1 MKYPLVSIIVPVY
14 NVERYIIKCIRSII
28 EQDYDNLE
36 VILIDDCG
44 GDNSISLV
52 KKMFQD
58 ERIRIITQDV
68 NRGQAAGRNLG
79 IRESKGEL
87 IYFLDADDFIEQNAI
102 SSLVQSWIFAPD
114 IEVVMASHML
124 WDGNSIVTKREFP
137 CHSYDNNSSPCGIIE
152 SLLTGKWYN
161 VVWNKLYKRSIFFE
175 LDLFFKE
182 GVFFEDAI
190 FNYQMALKVKK
201 IQVIPDG
208 LYYYRINNDS
218 STIHHSYNILS
229 KHFLSYLYEEKK
241 MIESYNLYSNVRVC
255 KNYEDERYTVFVK
268 SAINS
273 KSLFRE
279 NYNTLQNLR
288 LNQSFTRYYMNTK
301 IFSLKKILCNII
313 FLLPKRISVDILYY
327 YFVFSYKMNN

>member
-1 MKYPLVSIIVPVY
+1 
-14 NVERYIIKCIRSII
+14 
-28 EQDYDNLE
+28 
-36 VILIDDCG
+36 
-44 GDNSISLV
+44 
-52 KKMFQD
+52 
-58 ERIRIITQDV
+58 
-68 NRGQAAGRNLG
+68 
-79 IRESKGEL
+79 
-87 IYFLDADDFIEQNAI
+87 
-102 SSLVQSWIFAPD
+102 
-114 IEVVMASHML
+114 
-124 WDGNSIVTKREFP
+124 
-137 CHSYDNNSSPCGIIE
+137 
-152 SLLTGKWYN
+152 
-161 VVWNKLYKRSIFFE
+161 
-175 LDLFFKE
+175 
-182 GVFFEDAI
+182 
-190 FNYQMALKVKK
+190 MALKVKK

-255 KNYEDERYTVFVK
+255 KNYEDESYTVFVK